1 MVSELNFLNGR
12 YALEL
17 VSTPFKQATNLSVS
31 IDRYIDGQLGLTN
44 INGSLSFGEH
54 LAVIGDNLFRGC
66 LTNPIDLT
74 IPDNVKKIKNSAFQN
89 CTGITS
95 ISLGS
100 GLTEIGSNA
109 FEGCT
114 GITSVTIPDAV
125 TTLGQS
131 AFSGCTSL
139 TTATIGMSVDIVRN
153 DTFNGCTALESV
165 DMSDGIVTIGNNAF
179 NGCTALEQITIPGSV
194 TSIGQN
200 AFNGCQ
206 SMRTVIFAEGDAEL
220 MLMETPFNGC
230 IVLGQLDLG
239 RNLMSDIKFGLESS
253 LHTLNI
259 SDNVKSIGD
268 NAFKNYTSLSTI
280 SIGSGLEYSGMDAFA
295 GCPVSQVHVF
305 DIGKWCA
312 IDFANTNANPAS
324 ISRTIYLNNS
334 VVENLEIP
342 DDVVE
347 VKPFVFYNNLAKM
360 VKLGSNVK
368 KIGQS
373 AFDNNTEL
381 GIVVFNNDLVE
392 IDGYAFKGC
401 VKLQELDLKDKVET
415 IGDNAFFGC
424 SAVTAVT
431 VPASVKS
438 IGTGAFGGCS
448 LLSTTNISDLKAWF
462 GIDFANYDSNPLHIG
477 GELMLGNE
485 MVTRL
490 KIPEGI
496 TAVKPYAFYG
506 ANAIVSVAAPD
517 GLLTVGDYAFYNNKM
532 LELVDLAEEDARS
545 VGAHA
550 FESCPRLSS
559 IFLGCNI
566 NELGE
571 NAFVGCP
578 ALKTVDAYNLTPAE
592 IAKFDDV
599 VYVNATL
606 TVPAGSSFDYEKAEG
621 WKEFANIEEG
631 AEVYNIT
638 IGWDEAYGTVLY
650 LGEKWEEFNVM
661 RRSVELY
668 ICPDEGYEIRSITVN
683 GNEMLSLYDEQNK
696 MFDLG
701 EIDEDK
707 DIVVYFDEK
716 DGGIDEAGAQDVS
729 VRGAD
734 GAILVEGLGQDATV
748 NVYNTSG
755 QLVYSGNDS
764 VINMVSGV
772 YVIEIS
778 GKVYKTV
785 VR

>member
-1 MVSELNFLNGR
+1 MNFLNGR

-179 NGCTALEQITIPGSV
+179 NGCSALEQITIPGSV

-295 GCPVSQVHVF
+295 GCPVSQVHVS

-448 LLSTTNISDLKAWF
+448 LLSTTNISDLTAWF
-462 GIDFANYDSNPLHIG
+462 
-477 GELMLGNE
+477 
-485 MVTRL
+485 
-490 KIPEGI
+490 
-496 TAVKPYAFYG
+496 
-506 ANAIVSVAAPD
+506 VSI
-517 GLLTVGDYAFYNNKM
+517 LRT
-532 LELVDLAEEDARS
+532 
-545 VGAHA
+545 
-550 FESCPRLSS
+550 
-559 IFLGCNI
+559 
-566 NELGE
+566 
-571 NAFVGCP
+571 
-578 ALKTVDAYNLTPAE
+578 T
-592 IAKFDDV
+592 
-599 VYVNATL
+599 TL
-606 TVPAGSSFDYEKAEG
+606 TRSTSAE
-621 WKEFANIEEG
+621 
-631 AEVYNIT
+631 
-638 IGWDEAYGTVLY
+638 
-650 LGEKWEEFNVM
+650 
-661 RRSVELY
+661 S
-668 ICPDEGYEIRSITVN
+668 
-683 GNEMLSLYDEQNK
+683 
-696 MFDLG
+696 
-701 EIDEDK
+701 
-707 DIVVYFDEK
+707 
-716 DGGIDEAGAQDVS
+716 
-729 VRGAD
+729 
-734 GAILVEGLGQDATV
+734 
-748 NVYNTSG
+748 
-755 QLVYSGNDS
+755 
-764 VINMVSGV
+764 
-772 YVIEIS
+772 
-778 GKVYKTV
+778 
-785 VR
+785 

>member
-153 DTFNGCTALESV
+153 DTFNGC
-165 DMSDGIVTIGNNAF
+165 
-179 NGCTALEQITIPGSV
+179 
-194 TSIGQN
+194 
-200 AFNGCQ
+200 
-206 SMRTVIFAEGDAEL
+206 
-220 MLMETPFNGC
+220 

-295 GCPVSQVHVF
+295 GCPVSQVHVS

-360 VKLGSNVK
+360 VKLGSSVK

-381 GIVVFNNDLVE
+381 SMVVFNNDLAE
-392 IDGYAFKGC
+392 IGGYAFKGC
-401 VKLQELDLKDKVET
+401 AKLQELDLKDNVET

-448 LLSTTNISDLKAWF
+448 LLSTTNISDLTAWF

-599 VYVNATL
+599 VYANATL

>member
-1 MVSELNFLNGR
+1 MHRCLGIDVIKGKQCIVLIQFVGRDFTGELFVGDQFTTSQIDLTIGGNVMKITRGQFDHFLVSELNFLNGR

-153 DTFNGCTALESV
+153 DTFNGCSALESV
-165 DMSDGIVTIGNNAF
+165 DMPDGIVTIGNNAF
-179 NGCTALEQITIPGSV
+179 NGCSALKQITIPGSV
-194 TSIGQN
+194 TSVGQN

-259 SDNVKSIGD
+259 SDNVKFIGD

-295 GCPVSQVHVF
+295 GCPVSQVHVS

-324 ISRTIYLNNS
+324 ISCTIYLNNS

-360 VKLGSNVK
+360 VKFGSNVK

-381 GIVVFNNDLVE
+381 GIVVFNNIHKPCVLIETAVAWSI
-392 IDGYAFKGC
+392 IDSVLGLPAVNWADRLYEQRNNYGNLLEHWA
-401 VKLQELDLKDKVET
+401 LDLTSGDSAEETPLSHKQEDYTGIYENPGHGPIRISFGKDGWICEYRGVNQKMEHCFYDTFRVPDVKMDT
-415 IGDNAFFGC
+415 LL
-424 SAVTAVT
+424 VTA
-431 VPASVKS
+431 
-438 IGTGAFGGCS
+438 
-448 LLSTTNISDLKAWF
+448 
-462 GIDFANYDSNPLHIG
+462 PL
-477 GELMLGNE
+477 
-485 MVTRL
+485 T
-490 KIPEGI
+490 
-496 TAVKPYAFYG
+496 F
-506 ANAIVSVAAPD
+506 
-517 GLLTVGDYAFYNNKM
+517 
-532 LELVDLAEEDARS
+532 
-545 VGAHA
+545 
-550 FESCPRLSS
+550 
-559 IFLGCNI
+559 
-566 NELGE
+566 
-571 NAFVGCP
+571 
-578 ALKTVDAYNLTPAE
+578 
-592 IAKFDDV
+592 IAGDDV
-599 VYVNATL
+599 
-606 TVPAGSSFDYEKAEG
+606 S
-621 WKEFANIEEG
+621 
-631 AEVYNIT
+631 
-638 IGWDEAYGTVLY
+638 
-650 LGEKWEEFNVM
+650 
-661 RRSVELY
+661 
-668 ICPDEGYEIRSITVN
+668 
-683 GNEMLSLYDEQNK
+683 
-696 MFDLG
+696 
-701 EIDEDK
+701 
-707 DIVVYFDEK
+707 
-716 DGGIDEAGAQDVS
+716 
-729 VRGAD
+729 
-734 GAILVEGLGQDATV
+734 
-748 NVYNTSG
+748 
-755 QLVYSGNDS
+755 
-764 VINMVSGV
+764 
-772 YVIEIS
+772 
-778 GKVYKTV
+778 
-785 VR
+785 

>member
-1 MVSELNFLNGR
+1 MNFLNGR

-153 DTFNGCTALESV
+153 DTFNGC
-165 DMSDGIVTIGNNAF
+165 
-179 NGCTALEQITIPGSV
+179 
-194 TSIGQN
+194 
-200 AFNGCQ
+200 
-206 SMRTVIFAEGDAEL
+206 
-220 MLMETPFNGC
+220 

-295 GCPVSQVHVF
+295 GCPVSQVHVS

-360 VKLGSNVK
+360 VKLGSSVK

-381 GIVVFNNDLVE
+381 SMVVFNNDLAE
-392 IDGYAFKGC
+392 IGGYAFKGC
-401 VKLQELDLKDKVET
+401 AKLQELDLKDNVET

-448 LLSTTNISDLKAWF
+448 LLSTTNISDLTAWF

-599 VYVNATL
+599 VYANATL